1 MPMVTRYEVRA
12 HGKKVEDEIVD
23 IDEAVEIAL
32 ACDGSVETYRRF
44 DEIGDFPKPPYKIL
58 QAAE

>member
-32 ACDGSVETYRRF
+32 ACDG
-44 DEIGDFPKPPYKIL
+44 EIEEYERWDRWGDVPKPPHQIL